1 MHESGFVAR
10 EILSRAGEECEASDC
25 SGNIKVTPVRTIR
38 LGDRSSPTLQTQTE
52 PVPARDR
59 ALTSRQ
65 LLARALELHQ
75 RGQLAAADALYQR
88 ALQKMPGLFAAQHLL
103 GVLRSQQGR
112 YAEALA
118 LVSSALQSQPN
129 SIGALTNHGLILH
142 NMQRYEQALA
152 SFDKA
157 LTLRPDHAL
166 ALNNRGNALAA
177 LGRDVEALDSYWRA
191 LKTMPNYADAYNNM
205 GVLLKELGRLAE
217 AEAALS
223 KALEFDPKLTGA
235 YINLADCKRF
245 RSGDSHLMH
254 MQALVHDQTQ
264 DVTDR
269 VRLHFALGKAYA
281 DLGDHRRAFE
291 NVQRG
296 NAEKRTTIIYD
307 ESAMMKLFD
316 RTAAVLTRDR
326 VRAKENRG
334 IPLGDPSTLP
344 IFVIGMPGSGTTLVE
359 QILASHHDVHGAGE
373 LATFSEV
380 AGSVYGPDGH
390 LVGYP
395 DFVAECHDDVFRAI
409 GSYFVA
415 ALRKLAPRAR
425 QVVDKMPSNFIFAG
439 LIHLAL
445 PNARIIHVVR
455 DPIDTCVSCY
465 FRLFTG
471 NLDHTYD
478 LAELGRFYRR
488 YQKLMDHWRD
498 VLPEGRMLEVRY
510 EDVVG
515 DLETASR
522 RILAHCGLDWDPH
535 CLRFHQTGRRVRTAS
550 AIQVRQEIYR
560 SSIGR
565 WRDYQP
571 YLGPLL
577 QELLPADHPDLAA

>member
-1 MHESGFVAR
+1 
-10 EILSRAGEECEASDC
+10 
-25 SGNIKVTPVRTIR
+25 VRVIR
-38 LGDRSSPTLQTQTE
+38 LGDTSSPTQQAQTD
-52 PVPARDR
+52 PPPAGDK

-65 LLARALELHQ
+65 LLARALGLHQ
-75 RGQLAAADALYQR
+75 RGRLAEADALYQR
-88 ALQKMPGLFAAQHLL
+88 ALQKMPGLFEAQHLL

-112 YAEALA
+112 FTEALA
-118 LVSSALQSQPN
+118 LVTSALQSQPE
-129 SIGALTNHGLILH
+129 SVRALTNHGLILH
-142 NMQRYEQALA
+142 NMQRHELALA

-157 LTLRPDHAL
+157 LALRPDHAL

-177 LGRDVEALDSYWRA
+177 LGRDVEALASYLRA
-191 LKTMPNYADAYNNM
+191 VEAAPNYADAFNNM
-205 GVLLKELGRLAE
+205 GVMLKELGRIAE

-223 KALEFDPKLTGA
+223 KALEFDPKLAGA
-235 YINLADCKRF
+235 YVNLADCKRF
-245 RSGDSHLMH
+245 RTGDSHLMH
-254 MQALVHDQTQ
+254 MQALVQDQSQ
-264 DVTDR
+264 DVTNR
-269 VRLHFALGKAYA
+269 MRLHFALGKAYA
-281 DLGDHRRAFE
+281 DLGDYPRAFE
-291 NVQRG
+291 NMQRG
-296 NAEKRTTIIYD
+296 NAEKRATVSYD
-307 ESAMMKLFD
+307 EAAMMELFD
-316 RTAAVLTRDR
+316 RTEAVLTRDR
-326 VRAKENRG
+326 VRDKAGNG

-373 LATFSEV
+373 LSTFSELV
-380 AGSVYGPDGH
+380 GSVYGPDGR

-395 DFVAECHDDVFRAI
+395 DFVAECDNEVFEAI
-409 GSYFVA
+409 GSHYAA
-415 ALRKLAPRAR
+415 ALHEFAPQAQR
-425 QVVDKMPSNFIFAG
+425 VVDKMPSNFIFAG

-471 NLDHTYD
+471 SLDHTYD
-478 LAELGRFYRR
+478 LGELGRFYRR
-488 YQKLMDHWRD
+488 YQQLMDHWRA

-515 DLETASR
+515 DLEALAR
-522 RILAHCGLDWDPH
+522 RLLTHCGLDWDPH
-535 CLRFHQTGRRVRTAS
+535 CLRFHQTDRRVRTAS
-550 AIQVRQEIYR
+550 AMQVRQEIYR

-565 WRDYQP
+565 WRDYRP

>member
-1 MHESGFVAR
+1 M
-10 EILSRAGEECEASDC
+10 
-25 SGNIKVTPVRTIR
+25 
-38 LGDRSSPTLQTQTE
+38 
-52 PVPARDR
+52 PAQDG
-59 ALTSRQ
+59 ALTARQ
-65 LLARALELHQ
+65 SLARGLELHQ
-75 RGQLAAADALYQR
+75 RGQLAEAEALYQR
-88 ALQKMPGLFAAQHLL
+88 ALQKMPGLFDAQHLL

-118 LVSSALQSQPN
+118 LVTAALQSQPN

-142 NMQRYEQALA
+142 NMKRYQQALA

-157 LTLRPDHAL
+157 LALRPDHAL
-166 ALNNRGNALAA
+166 ALNNRGNVLAA
-177 LGRDVEALDSYWRA
+177 LGRDVEALASYWRV
-191 LKTMPNYADAYNNM
+191 LKAMPNYADAYNNL

-245 RSGDSHLMH
+245 RIGDPHLMH

-264 DVTDR
+264 TAEDR
-269 VRLHFALGKAYA
+269 TRLHFALGKAYA

-291 NVQRG
+291 NMQRG
-296 NAEKRTTIIYD
+296 NAEMRATVAYD
-307 ESAMMKLFD
+307 EAAMMELFD
-316 RTAAVLTRDR
+316 RTEAVLTRDR
-326 VRAKENRG
+326 IMARAGRG
-334 IPLGDPSTLP
+334 APPGDPSTQP
-344 IFVIGMPGSGTTLVE
+344 VFVIGMPGSGTTLAE

-380 AGSVYGPDGH
+380 VASVYGPDGR

-395 DFVAECHDDVFRAI
+395 DFVAQCDSDVFRAI
-409 GSYFVA
+409 GSYYVA
-415 ALRKLAPRAR
+415 ALRKPAPQAR
-425 QVVDKMPSNFIFAG
+425 QIVDKMPSNFIFAG

-445 PNARIIHVVR
+445 PNGRIIHVAR

-478 LAELGRFYRR
+478 LAELGQFYLR
-488 YQKLMDHWRD
+488 YQKLVDHWHD

-510 EDVVG
+510 ENVVG
-515 DLETASR
+515 DLEAASR
-522 RILAHCGLDWDPH
+522 RILTHCGLGWDPH
-535 CLRFHQTGRRVRTAS
+535 
-550 AIQVRQEIYR
+550 
-560 SSIGR
+560 
-565 WRDYQP
+565 
-571 YLGPLL
+571 
-577 QELLPADHPDLAA
+577 

>member
-1 MHESGFVAR
+1 MY
-10 EILSRAGEECEASDC
+10 
-25 SGNIKVTPVRTIR
+25 SGNIKGTSVRAIR
-38 LGDRSSPTLQTQTE
+38 LSDTSSTTLQIETDS
-52 PVPARDR
+52 PPARGT

-75 RGQLAAADALYQR
+75 LGQLADADALYQS
-88 ALQKMPGLFAAQHLL
+88 ALQKMPALFEAQHLL

-118 LVSSALQSQPN
+118 LVTAALKTHPN
-129 SIGALTNHGLILH
+129 SVGALTNHGLILH
-142 NMQRYEQALA
+142 NMKRYDQALA

-157 LTLRPDHAL
+157 LELRPEHPL
-166 ALNNRGNALAA
+166 ALNNRGNVLAA
-177 LGRDVEALDSYWRA
+177 LGRDVEALASYSRA
-191 LKTMPNYADAYNNM
+191 LEARPNYADAYNNM
-205 GVLLKELGRLAE
+205 GVLLKELGRLDE

-245 RSGDSHLMH
+245 KVGDSHLVQ
-254 MQALVHDQTQ
+254 MQALVQDQNQ
-264 DVTDR
+264 DVTNR
-269 VRLHFALGKAYA
+269 MRLHFALGKAYA

-291 NVQRG
+291 NMQRG
-296 NAEKRTTIIYD
+296 NAEKRSTVNYD
-307 ESAMMKLFD
+307 EAAMMELFD
-316 RTAAVLTRDR
+316 RTQAVLTQDCLRDK
-326 VRAKENRG
+326 AGRG
-334 IPLGDPSTLP
+334 DASKLP
-344 IFVIGMPGSGTTLVE
+344 IFVFGMPGSGTTLVE

-373 LATFSEV
+373 LATLSEV
-380 AGSVYGPDGH
+380 AGSVYGPDQH

-395 DFVAECHDDVFRAI
+395 DFVAECDGGVFRAI
-409 GSYFVA
+409 GSHYVA
-415 ALRKLAPRAR
+415 ALRKLAPQAQR
-425 QVVDKMPSNFIFAG
+425 VVDKMPSNFIFAG

-465 FRLFTG
+465 FRLFAG
-471 NLDHTYD
+471 SLDHTYD

-488 YQKLMDHWRD
+488 YQQLMDHWRA

-515 DLETASR
+515 DLEALSR
-522 RILAHCGLDWDPH
+522 RILTHGGLDWDPD
-535 CLRFHQTGRRVRTAS
+535 CLRFHQTDRRVRTAS
-550 AIQVRQEIYR
+550 AMQVRQEIYR

-565 WRDYQP
+565 WRDYRP

-577 QELLPADHPDLAA
+577 EELLPADHPDLTS